1 MTDSL
6 HFNPD
11 SILVLGRSIGTTV
24 AMNTAANS
32 DIAGLVLVT
41 PLTTGKEL
49 GKASGLGVFA
59 NFAGKSFNNLE
70 KCDKIRCPVLIIHG
84 TRDEVIPYSMG
95 FKVFETI
102 QSQKSFV
109 SIENGN
115 HNRLEYYSEQYWN
128 SIEEFIKKTQK
139 QTNRLYK

>member
-1 MTDSL
+1 
-6 HFNPD
+6 
-11 SILVLGRSIGTTV
+11 
-24 AMNTAANS
+24 MNTAANS